1 MICKNCGKEIADN
14 SRFCTLCGAKQDEQ
28 SAPVQQTAPVQ
39 NEAPVV
45 NQEPVQQN
53 TPVQNEVPVQQNVP
67 VTNEAQPQG
76 TAPVENAV
84 PTQATVDPAG
94 QPTGVPYQP
103 TAPVAKKFDFKKYL
117 PMLIAIAGGVVAV
130 IIVVFVVVN
139 IVSNSGVKGVVNRM
153 EDAINDKDIDKYKE
167 LYPDF
172 VAEEMDIDGDTMESA
187 LGLIDGFDVGVD
199 FEVVDEEDITDE
211 EYEYDDSM
219 TWAEYIQE
227 YYADNYIEYD
237 DEDVD
242 AVSKV
247 TVKMEMDFDSGIAN
261 AIAGALTDSAEEQ
274 ELTCVKVDGDWYI
287 FEN

>member
-39 NEAPVV
+39 NE
-45 NQEPVQQN
+45 
-53 TPVQNEVPVQQNVP
+53 TPVSNEVP
-67 VTNEAQPQG
+67 PQG

-130 IIVVFVVVN
+130 IIVICVVVN

-153 EDAINDKDIDKYKE
+153 EDAINDRDIDKFKE

-172 VAEEMDIDGDTMESA
+172 VVEEMDIDEDTMEST
-187 LGLIDGFDVGVD
+187 LGLIDGFDFDVD

-211 EYEYDDSM
+211 DYEYDDSM

-227 YYADNYIEYD
+227 NYADNYIEYD
-237 DEDVD
+237 DEEVD

-247 TVKMEMDFDSGIAN
+247 TVKMEMDLDNSIAN
-261 AIAGALTDSAEEQ
+261 AIAGALTESAQEQ
-274 ELTCVKVDGDWYI
+274 EITCVKVDGDWYI
-287 FEN
+287 YEN

>member
-39 NEAPVV
+39 NE
-45 NQEPVQQN
+45 
-53 TPVQNEVPVQQNVP
+53 TPVSNEVP
-67 VTNEAQPQG
+67 PQG
-76 TAPVENAV
+76 TAPVSNEVPPQGTAPFEN
-84 PTQATVDPAG
+84 QAPVQPVVDPAG

-130 IIVVFVVVN
+130 IIVICVVVN

-153 EDAINDKDIDKYKE
+153 EDAVNDRDIDKFKE

-172 VAEEMDIDGDTMESA
+172 VVEEMDIDEDTMEST
-187 LGLIDGFDVGVD
+187 LGLMDGFDFDVD

-211 EYEYDDSM
+211 DYEYDDSM

-227 YYADNYIEYD
+227 NYADNYIEYD
-237 DEDVD
+237 DEEVD

-247 TVKMEMDFDSGIAN
+247 TVKMEMDFDNGIAN
-261 AIAGALTDSAEEQ
+261 ALADALTDSVEEK
-274 ELTCVKVDGDWYI
+274 EITCVKVDGDWYI
-287 FEN
+287 YEN

>member
-14 SRFCTLCGAKQDEQ
+14 SRFCTLCGAKQEEQ
-28 SAPVQQTAPVQ
+28 STPAVEAPVQSEVPVQNVAPAQ
-39 NEAPVV
+39 NEAPIS
-45 NQEPVQQN
+45 E
-53 TPVQNEVPVQQNVP
+53 NVP
-67 VTNEAQPQG
+67 PQD
-76 TAPVENAV
+76 TAPFDNTTPAQTV
-84 PTQATVDPAG
+84 VDPVG

-130 IIVVFVVVN
+130 IIVVCVVVN

-153 EDAINDKDIDKYKE
+153 EDAINDKDTDKFKE

-172 VAEEMDIDGDTMESA
+172 VSEEMDVDTDSIDSA
-187 LGLIDGFDVGVD
+187 LGLIDGFDVDVD

-247 TVKMEMDFDSGIAN
+247 TVKMEMDFDNGIAN
-261 AIAGALTDSAEEQ
+261 ALAGALTDSAEEQ
-274 ELTCVKVDGDWYI
+274 EMTFVKVDGDWYV
-287 FEN
+287 FD

>member
-14 SRFCTLCGAKQDEQ
+14 SRFCTLCGANQDEQ
-28 SAPVQQTAPVQ
+28 GTPVQQT
-39 NEAPVV
+39 EPVV
-45 NQEPVQQN
+45 NQEPVQQ
-53 TPVQNEVPVQQNVP
+53 TAPVSNEVP
-67 VTNEAQPQG
+67 PQG
-76 TAPVENAV
+76 TAPVGNQV
-84 PTQATVDPAG
+84 SPQTVVDPTG

-130 IIVVFVVVN
+130 IIVVCVVVN

-153 EDAINDKDIDKYKE
+153 EDAVNDRDIDKFKE

-172 VAEEMDIDGDTMESA
+172 VVEEMDVDEDTMESA
-187 LGLIDGFDVGVD
+187 LGLIDGFDFDVD

-237 DEDVD
+237 NEDVD

-247 TVKMEMDFDSGIAN
+247 TVKMEMDFDNGIAN
-261 AIAGALTDSAEEQ
+261 AIAGALTDSVEEQ

-287 FEN
+287 FEK